1 LVTALELQ
9 VCAWALQI
17 SCLSSLN
24 PASIFQRALDLDDLR
39 NGQGQVGGHQG
50 DPMGAPVDPDH
61 AHWQRRVL
69 SITVCSAAG
78 CGRRAAMLYIGST
91 GLFACRHG
99 CSLADDC
106 RQECADNRATRRA
119 ERIRQRLGW
128 EPGILNR
135 PSRRPKG
142 MHQRTFEL
150 LKAQHDVFVNAAV
163 AEMAKRLRLME

>member
-1 LVTALELQ
+1 MVVATIQKRRWLVTVLELQ
-9 VCAWALQI
+9 VCAWALPI

-24 PASIFQRALDLDDLR
+24 PASIFQRALDLDDLH
-39 NGQGQVGGHQG
+39 NGQGQV
-50 DPMGAPVDPDH
+50 
-61 AHWQRRVL
+61 
-69 SITVCSAAG
+69 
-78 CGRRAAMLYIGST
+78 
-91 GLFACRHG
+91 
-99 CSLADDC
+99 
-106 RQECADNRATRRA
+106 
-119 ERIRQRLGW
+119 RQRLGW